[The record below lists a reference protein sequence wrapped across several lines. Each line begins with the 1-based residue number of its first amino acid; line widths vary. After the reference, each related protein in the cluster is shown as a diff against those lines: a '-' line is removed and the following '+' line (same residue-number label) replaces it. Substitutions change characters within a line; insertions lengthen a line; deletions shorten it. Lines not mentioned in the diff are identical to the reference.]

1 MSLNLIEGAKRLQ
14 ALMNRQHQQLVRLH
28 FPKNDGPEVPM
39 VANRLD
45 ALERLSGDFQFTVE
59 VLSSDPRIPLK
70 SVLGKLV
77 TIELTREQGEPRWFS
92 GYVFEFRFV
101 GIEGGLA
108 QYDMVLLPWL
118 AFLRLRKDNYIFHG
132 ATVEQQTGEIFA
144 DYETT
149 DWRAVAL
156 GTDPVM
162 TDAVQFDESDYNYL
176 HRRWE
181 ALGWHYWYEH
191 RQDGHTLVLSG
202 DSTLSNP
209 LDAPGPDI
217 PFHDEATLAEDHG
230 FTQVTPVRRLSSTAV
245 AATSF
250 DFKNPRPQASDT
262 PTQNEQ
268 GDVPELEVYEYSG
281 AYGFPTREA
290 GQAFVRLRME
300 EIEAA
305 GKHFS
310 AIGNFR
316 GVMPGRWFRL
326 GGHFDQQVLGSNAS
340 DHEFLVI
347 DVQHTAANN
356 YGADVALPAHYHNRV
371 TCLRKKIPW
380 RPSRGFNSSEP
391 RIYGLQTAIVV
402 GPKGTEI
409 HSDEYGR
416 VRVQFHWDREGKFDE
431 KSSAW
436 VRVASTWAGSNF
448 GFIAVPRIGQE
459 VLVQFLDGN
468 PDRPLITGRVYN
480 AANMPPWELP
490 AHQTQTGILTRS
502 SQGGGYENANA
513 LRFEDKKG
521 SEEVWLHAEKNQRI
535 EVEHDESHWVGH
547 DRNKVID
554 HDELV
559 QVKHDRFNNID
570 VNHTEKIGSNH
581 TETIGA
587 NHKQTIGKNQAI
599 KIGKNLTE
607 TVGMANIQNVGL
619 AKIANIGL
627 GYAINVGAGYS
638 VNVGGLANFVVGGAF
653 NEQVGKS
660 RGISAGDNVTVN
672 AGKTMSLT
680 GVDKITA
687 NGKEV
692 FIEGSTKLVLAVG
705 ASTITMTPG
714 EININAPMVKINCPA
729 APSSALAAPA
739 PETSVKTG
747 LGPEVD
753 AIASK
758 SPTLLQDLAALQ
770 AAKWTIKYG
779 PAGKGSHAD
788 RKDKVITIDSARKQ
802 DPKQV
807 VRSLSHEVGHASY
820 PYNAD
825 YSSKD
830 GYVKGAL
837 ADEGAATIKN
847 IQAQR
852 EIYANSGK
860 TIDIG
865 LSGNPANH
873 EQYKAAYDQYL
884 NDGNAAAARDRIG
897 QVYGTGERA
906 SGKTN
911 PTYNEYYGGWYTK
924 NFPGRP

>member
-1 MSLNLIEGAKRLQ
+1 
-14 ALMNRQHQQLVRLH
+14 
-28 FPKNDGPEVPM
+28 
-39 VANRLD
+39 
-45 ALERLSGDFQFTVE
+45 
-59 VLSSDPRIPLK
+59 
-70 SVLGKLV
+70 
-77 TIELTREQGEPRWFS
+77 
-92 GYVFEFRFV
+92 
-101 GIEGGLA
+101 
-108 QYDMVLLPWL
+108 
-118 AFLRLRKDNYIFHG
+118 
-132 ATVEQQTGEIFA
+132 
-144 DYETT
+144 
-149 DWRAVAL
+149 
-156 GTDPVM
+156 
-162 TDAVQFDESDYNYL
+162 
-176 HRRWE
+176 
-181 ALGWHYWYEH
+181 
-191 RQDGHTLVLSG
+191 
-202 DSTLSNP
+202 
-209 LDAPGPDI
+209 
-217 PFHDEATLAEDHG
+217 
-230 FTQVTPVRRLSSTAV
+230 
-245 AATSF
+245 
-250 DFKNPRPQASDT
+250 
-262 PTQNEQ
+262 
-268 GDVPELEVYEYSG
+268 
-281 AYGFPTREA
+281 
-290 GQAFVRLRME
+290 
-300 EIEAA
+300 
-305 GKHFS
+305 
-310 AIGNFR
+310 
-316 GVMPGRWFRL
+316 
-326 GGHFDQQVLGSNAS
+326 
-340 DHEFLVI
+340 
-347 DVQHTAANN
+347 VQHTAANN

-619 AKIANIGL
+619 AKVANIGL

-729 APSSALAAPA
+729 APSSALAANA
-739 PETSVKTG
+739 PQAKESTG

-753 AIASK
+753 DIAAK
-758 SPTLLQDLAALQ
+758 SPTLQKDLAEL
-770 AAKWTIKYG
+770 KKDGWVIKEG
-779 PAGKGSHAD
+779 PAGGGSHANRD
-788 RKDKVITIDSARKQ
+788 TKVITLDSNLKSN
-802 DPKQV
+802 PKEATQV
-807 VRSLSHEVGHASY
+807 LAHEVGHAKH
-820 PYNAD
+820 PFVD
-825 YSSKD
+825 DRSSKAA
-830 GYVKGAL
+830 YLKGTL
-837 ADEGAATIKN
+837 GDEGAATMKN
-847 IQAQR
+847 IQVQR

-860 TIDIG
+860 SIDIG
-865 LSGNPANH
+865 IAGNAANH
-873 EQYKAAYDQYL
+873 PSYNAAYDQYL
-884 NDGNAAAARDRIG
+884 KDGNASAARDKVG
-897 QVYGTGERA
+897 QIFGNGERV
-906 SGKTN
+906 SGPNN
-911 PTYNEYYGGWYTK
+911 PTYNEYYGGWYDSVYGAK
-924 NFPGRP
+924 P